1 MPGNSHDC
9 GQELM
14 NCKSFESCKSAVHVF
29 SSSRFEK
36 LETLLSALE
45 ERIKLQFFL
54 TNEAYQLR
62 NVQIDKRMDTMN
74 EFRGAM
80 EDRESS
86 YFTRTEHEMY
96 SKLVESDLRFLR
108 EANAKSEGK
117 ASQSSVIFALLI
129 SIVGVVTGAAGIV
142 LRMIGK

>member
-1 MPGNSHDC
+1 
-9 GQELM
+9 M

-45 ERIKLQFFL
+45 ERVKLQLFL

-108 EANAKSEGK
+108 ETNAKSEGK

-129 SIVGVVTGAAGIV
+129 SVVGVVTGTAGIV